1 VRKTTFV
8 DPLLR
13 RSHADLRL
21 VNVER
26 GTVVAGRVSAA
37 FDSQTRKRGL
47 LGRAGMSNEEALIIA
62 PCNGVHTLF
71 MRFAIDIVFVAK
83 DGRVVKACQG
93 VRPWRIALAW
103 RAFAVIEGAPGL
115 IERSGTRPG
124 DRVALQKAEALSP

>member
-37 FDSQTRKRGL
+37 FDSKSRKRGL
-47 LGRAGMSNEEALIIA
+47 LGRDGMPEDEALIIA
-62 PCNGVHTLF
+62 PCNGVHTFF

-83 DGRVVKACQG
+83 DGSVVKARRG

-124 DRVALQKAEALSP
+124 DRVALQEAEALSP

>member
-1 VRKTTFV
+1 MRKPTFV

-13 RSHADLRL
+13 RSRGDLQL

-26 GTVVAGRVSAA
+26 GTVVAGRVVAA
-37 FDSQTRKRGL
+37 FDSETRRRGL
-47 LGRAGMSNEEALIIA
+47 LGRDGMPEDEALIIA
-62 PCNGVHTLF
+62 PCNGVHTFF

-83 DGRVVKACQG
+83 DGRVVKACRR
-93 VRPWRIALAW
+93 VRPWRMALAW

-124 DRVALQKAEALSP
+124 DRVAVREAEALAP